1 VKYAL
6 ILIFT
11 MLSLCAFA
19 QIDTIQEK
27 PKPPNLRHKLP
38 KPPKEKIYYEM
49 IDIFEEMPRFPGCED
64 IEGNSMDKK
73 SCADKKML
81 AFIYA
86 NICYPDS
93 ARENGIEGTV
103 VISFEVEKDGS
114 IINPIIRREIGG
126 GCEKEV
132 LRIIKMLPKFI
143 PAERNGEKVRTQ
155 FNLPI
160 RFRLE

>member
-1 VKYAL
+1 
-6 ILIFT
+6 
-11 MLSLCAFA
+11 
-19 QIDTIQEK
+19 
-27 PKPPNLRHKLP
+27 
-38 KPPKEKIYYEM
+38 
-49 IDIFEEMPRFPGCED
+49 
-64 IEGNSMDKK
+64 
-73 SCADKKML
+73 ML

-103 VISFEVEKDGS
+103 VISFKVEKDGS

-126 GCEKEV
+126 GCEEEV